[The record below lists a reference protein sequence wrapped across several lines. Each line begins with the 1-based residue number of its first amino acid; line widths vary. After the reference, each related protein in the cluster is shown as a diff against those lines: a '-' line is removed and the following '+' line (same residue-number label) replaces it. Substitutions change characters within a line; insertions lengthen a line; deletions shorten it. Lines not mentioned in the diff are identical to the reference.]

1 MMIISPEHTWGVN
14 PIVDMTQITPKAAA
28 LLADTLLID
37 RVAVYRL
44 QPATVT
50 RYSSSRTR
58 ELVSSQVRSLVQAT
72 STDVAEGL
80 GDGTYSVKL
89 PTTTEVQ
96 PGMLLVVTMCT
107 REPSL
112 VGMELMVDSI
122 SEDGLSIIR
131 KCIAHSYTTVDH
143 QGV

>member
-1 MMIISPEHTWGVN
+1 
-14 PIVDMTQITPKAAA
+14 VDMTQITPRAAE

-37 RVAVYRL
+37 RVAMYQL

-58 ELVSSQVRSLVQAT
+58 ELVHSQVRSLVQAT
-72 STDVAEGL
+72 STDVVEGL
-80 GDGTYSVKL
+80 GDVTYSVKL

-96 PGMLLVVTMCT
+96 PGMLLVVTVCT

>member
-1 MMIISPEHTWGVN
+1 M
-14 PIVDMTQITPKAAA
+14 DMTQITPRAAE

-37 RVAVYRL
+37 RVAMYQL

-58 ELVSSQVRSLVQAT
+58 ELVHSQVRSLVQAT
-72 STDVAEGL
+72 STDVVEGL
-80 GDGTYSVKL
+80 GDVTYSVKL

-131 KCIAHSYTTVDH
+131 KCIAHSYMTVDH

>member
-1 MMIISPEHTWGVN
+1 M
-14 PIVDMTQITPKAAA
+14 DMTQITPRAAA

-37 RVAVYRL
+37 RVAVYQL

-58 ELVSSQVRSLVQAT
+58 ELVHSQVWSLVQAT
-72 STDVAEGL
+72 STDVVEGL

-96 PGMLLVVTMCT
+96 PGMLLVVTKCT

>member
-1 MMIISPEHTWGVN
+1 M
-14 PIVDMTQITPKAAA
+14 DMTQITPRAAE

-37 RVAVYRL
+37 RVAMYQL

-50 RYSSSRTR
+50 RYSSSHTR
-58 ELVSSQVRSLVQAT
+58 ELVHSQIRSLVQAT
-72 STDVAEGL
+72 STDVVEGL
-80 GDGTYSVKL
+80 GDVTYSVKL

-96 PGMLLVVTMCT
+96 PGMLLLVTKCT

>member
-1 MMIISPEHTWGVN
+1 
-14 PIVDMTQITPKAAA
+14 MTQITPKAAE
-28 LLADTLLID
+28 LLADILLID

-58 ELVSSQVRSLVQAT
+58 ELVHSQVRSLVQAT

>member
-1 MMIISPEHTWGVN
+1 
-14 PIVDMTQITPKAAA
+14 VDMMQITPRAAE
-28 LLADTLLID
+28 LLADNLLID

-58 ELVSSQVRSLVQAT
+58 ELVHSQVRSLVQAT
-72 STDVAEGL
+72 STDVVEGL
-80 GDGTYSVKL
+80 GDVTYSVKL
-89 PTTTEVQ
+89 PTATELQ

>member
-1 MMIISPEHTWGVN
+1 M
-14 PIVDMTQITPKAAA
+14 DMTQITPKAAE

-44 QPATVT
+44 QPVTVT
-50 RYSSSRTR
+50 RYSSSRAR

-72 STDVAEGL
+72 STDVVEGL
-80 GDGTYSVKL
+80 GDVTYSVKL
-89 PTTTEVQ
+89 PTATEVQ
-96 PGMLLVVTMCT
+96 PGMLLVVTMCA

-112 VGMELMVDSI
+112 VGVELMVDSI

>member
-1 MMIISPEHTWGVN
+1 M
-14 PIVDMTQITPKAAA
+14 DMTQITPRAAE

-37 RVAVYRL
+37 RVAMYQL

-58 ELVSSQVRSLVQAT
+58 ELVHSQVRSLVQAT
-72 STDVAEGL
+72 STDVVEGL
-80 GDGTYSVKL
+80 GDVTYSVKL

-131 KCIAHSYTTVDH
+131 KCIAHAYSTVDH
-143 QGV
+143 QGA

>member
-1 MMIISPEHTWGVN
+1 M
-14 PIVDMTQITPKAAA
+14 DMTQITPRAAA

-37 RVAVYRL
+37 RVAVYQL

-58 ELVSSQVRSLVQAT
+58 ELVHSQVRSLVQAT
-72 STDVAEGL
+72 STDVVEGL

-96 PGMLLVVTMCT
+96 PGMLLLVTKCT

>member
-1 MMIISPEHTWGVN
+1 M
-14 PIVDMTQITPKAAA
+14 DMTQITPKAAA
-28 LLADTLLID
+28 LLTDTLLID
-37 RVAVYRL
+37 RVAMYQL

-58 ELVSSQVRSLVQAT
+58 ELVHSQVRSLVQAT
-72 STDVAEGL
+72 STDVVEGL
-80 GDGTYSVKL
+80 GDVTYSVKL

>member
-1 MMIISPEHTWGVN
+1 M
-14 PIVDMTQITPKAAA
+14 DMTQITPRAAE

-44 QPATVT
+44 QTATVT

-58 ELVSSQVRSLVQAT
+58 ELVHSQVRSLVQAT
-72 STDVAEGL
+72 STDVVEGL
-80 GDGTYSVKL
+80 GDVTYSVKL
-89 PTTTEVQ
+89 PTATEVQ
-96 PGMLLVVTMCT
+96 PGMLLVITQCT

-112 VGMELMVDSI
+112 VGVELMVDSI

-131 KCIAHSYTTVDH
+131 KCIAHAYSTVDH

>member
-1 MMIISPEHTWGVN
+1 M
-14 PIVDMTQITPKAAA
+14 DMTQITPKAAEF
-28 LLADTLLID
+28 LADTLLID
-37 RVAVYRL
+37 RVAVYQL

-72 STDVAEGL
+72 STDVVEGL

>member
-1 MMIISPEHTWGVN
+1 
-14 PIVDMTQITPKAAA
+14 VDMTQITPRAAE

-37 RVAVYRL
+37 RVAMYQL

-58 ELVSSQVRSLVQAT
+58 ELVHSQVRSLVQAT
-72 STDVAEGL
+72 STDVVEGL
-80 GDGTYSVKL
+80 GDVTYSVKL

>member
-1 MMIISPEHTWGVN
+1 M
-14 PIVDMTQITPKAAA
+14 DMTQITPRAAE
-28 LLADTLLID
+28 LLVDTLLID
-37 RVAVYRL
+37 RVAMYQL

-58 ELVSSQVRSLVQAT
+58 ELVHSQVRSLVQAT
-72 STDVAEGL
+72 STDVVEGL
-80 GDGTYSVKL
+80 GDVTYSVKL

>member
-1 MMIISPEHTWGVN
+1 
-14 PIVDMTQITPKAAA
+14 MTQITPKAAA
-28 LLADTLLID
+28 LLTDTLLID
-37 RVAVYRL
+37 RVAMYQL

-58 ELVSSQVRSLVQAT
+58 ELVHSQVRSLVQAT
-72 STDVAEGL
+72 STDVVEGL
-80 GDGTYSVKL
+80 GDVTYSVKL

-96 PGMLLVVTMCT
+96 PGMLLVITQCA

>member
-1 MMIISPEHTWGVN
+1 M
-14 PIVDMTQITPKAAA
+14 DMTQITPKAAE

-37 RVAVYRL
+37 RVAVYQL

-58 ELVSSQVRSLVQAT
+58 ELVHPQVRSLVQAT
-72 STDVAEGL
+72 STDVVEGL
-80 GDGTYSVKL
+80 GDVTYSVKL

>member
-1 MMIISPEHTWGVN
+1 M
-14 PIVDMTQITPKAAA
+14 DMTQITPRAAE

-37 RVAVYRL
+37 CVAVYRL

-58 ELVSSQVRSLVQAT
+58 ELVHSQVRSLVQAT
-72 STDVAEGL
+72 STDVVEGL
-80 GDGTYSVKL
+80 GDVTYSVKL

-96 PGMLLVVTMCT
+96 PGMLLLVTKCT

>member
-1 MMIISPEHTWGVN
+1 MN
-14 PIVDMTQITPKAAA
+14 PTVDMTQITPRAAE

-37 RVAVYRL
+37 RVAMYQL

-58 ELVSSQVRSLVQAT
+58 ELVHSQVRSLVQAT
-72 STDVAEGL
+72 STDVVEGL

>member
-1 MMIISPEHTWGVN
+1 MN
-14 PIVDMTQITPKAAA
+14 PTVDMTQITPKAAA
-28 LLADTLLID
+28 LLTDTLLID
-37 RVAVYRL
+37 RVAMYQL

-58 ELVSSQVRSLVQAT
+58 ELVHSQVRSLVQAT
-72 STDVAEGL
+72 STDVVEGL
-80 GDGTYSVKL
+80 GDVTYSVKL

>member
-1 MMIISPEHTWGVN
+1 M
-14 PIVDMTQITPKAAA
+14 DMTRITPRASA
-28 LLADTLLID
+28 LMTDTLLVD
-37 RVAVYRL
+37 RADAYKL
-44 QPATVT
+44 QPPTVVG
-50 RYSSSRTR
+50 YASRRAR
-58 ELVSSQVRSLVQAT
+58 ELMSKELKCLVQAT
-72 STDVAEGL
+72 STDVVEGL
-80 GDGTYSVKL
+80 GDVTYSVKL
-89 PTTTEVQ
+89 PTATEVQ

>member
-1 MMIISPEHTWGVN
+1 M
-14 PIVDMTQITPKAAA
+14 DMTQITPKAAA
-28 LLADTLLID
+28 LLTDTLLID
-37 RVAVYRL
+37 RVAVYQL

-58 ELVSSQVRSLVQAT
+58 ELVHSQVRSLVQAT
-72 STDVAEGL
+72 STDVVEGL
-80 GDGTYSVKL
+80 GDVTYSVKL

-96 PGMLLVVTMCT
+96 PGMLLVVAMCT

-131 KCIAHSYTTVDH
+131 KCIAHAYSTVDH

>member
-1 MMIISPEHTWGVN
+1 M
-14 PIVDMTQITPKAAA
+14 DMTQITPKAAE

-37 RVAVYRL
+37 RVAVYQL

-58 ELVSSQVRSLVQAT
+58 ELVHSQVRSLVQAT
-72 STDVAEGL
+72 STDVVEGL
-80 GDGTYSVKL
+80 GDVTYSVKL

>member
-1 MMIISPEHTWGVN
+1 M
-14 PIVDMTQITPKAAA
+14 DMTQITPRAAE

-37 RVAVYRL
+37 RVAMYQL

-58 ELVSSQVRSLVQAT
+58 ELVHSQVRSLVQAT
-72 STDVAEGL
+72 STDVVEGL
-80 GDGTYSVKL
+80 GDVTYSVKL

-131 KCIAHSYTTVDH
+131 KCIAHSYTTADH

>member
-1 MMIISPEHTWGVN
+1 M
-14 PIVDMTQITPKAAA
+14 DMTQITPRAAE
-28 LLADTLLID
+28 LLADALLID
-37 RVAVYRL
+37 RVAMYQL
-44 QPATVT
+44 QSATVT

-58 ELVSSQVRSLVQAT
+58 ELVHSQVRSLVQAT
-72 STDVAEGL
+72 STDVVEGL
-80 GDGTYSVKL
+80 GDVTYSVKL

>member
-1 MMIISPEHTWGVN
+1 M
-14 PIVDMTQITPKAAA
+14 DMTQITPRAAE

-37 RVAVYRL
+37 RVAVYQL

-58 ELVSSQVRSLVQAT
+58 ELVHSQVRSLVQAT
-72 STDVAEGL
+72 STDVVEGL
-80 GDGTYSVKL
+80 GDVTYSVKL

-131 KCIAHSYTTVDH
+131 KCIAHAYSTVDH

>member
-1 MMIISPEHTWGVN
+1 M
-14 PIVDMTQITPKAAA
+14 DMTQITPRAAE

-37 RVAVYRL
+37 RVAVYQL

-58 ELVSSQVRSLVQAT
+58 ELVHSQVRSLVQAT
-72 STDVAEGL
+72 STDVVEGL
-80 GDGTYSVKL
+80 GDVTYSVKL

>member
-1 MMIISPEHTWGVN
+1 M
-14 PIVDMTQITPKAAA
+14 DMTQITPRAAE

-37 RVAVYRL
+37 RVAMYQL

-58 ELVSSQVRSLVQAT
+58 ELVSPQVRSLVQAT
-72 STDVAEGL
+72 STDVVEGL
-80 GDGTYSVKL
+80 GDVTYSVKL

>member
-1 MMIISPEHTWGVN
+1 M
-14 PIVDMTQITPKAAA
+14 DMTQITPKAAA
-28 LLADTLLID
+28 LLTDTLLID
-37 RVAVYRL
+37 RVAMYQL

-58 ELVSSQVRSLVQAT
+58 ELVRSQVRSLVQAT

-80 GDGTYSVKL
+80 GDVTYSVKL
-89 PTTTEVQ
+89 PTATGVQ

>member
-1 MMIISPEHTWGVN
+1 M
-14 PIVDMTQITPKAAA
+14 DMTQITPRASA
-28 LLADTLLID
+28 LMTDTLLVD
-37 RVAVYRL
+37 RVAMYQL

-58 ELVSSQVRSLVQAT
+58 ELVHSQVRSLVQAT
-72 STDVAEGL
+72 STDVVEGL
-80 GDGTYSVKL
+80 GDVTYSVKL

>member
-1 MMIISPEHTWGVN
+1 M
-14 PIVDMTQITPKAAA
+14 DMTQITPKAAA
-28 LLADTLLID
+28 LLTDTLLID
-37 RVAVYRL
+37 RVAMYQL

-58 ELVSSQVRSLVQAT
+58 ELVHSQVRSLVQAT
-72 STDVAEGL
+72 STDVVEGL
-80 GDGTYSVKL
+80 GDVTYSVKL

-96 PGMLLVVTMCT
+96 SGMLLVVTMCT

>member
-1 MMIISPEHTWGVN
+1 M
-14 PIVDMTQITPKAAA
+14 DMTQITPKAAA
-28 LLADTLLID
+28 LLTDTLLVD
-37 RVAVYRL
+37 RADAYKL
-44 QPATVT
+44 QPPVVVGYA
-50 RYSSSRTR
+50 SRRAR
-58 ELVSSQVRSLVQAT
+58 ELVSREIKCLVQAT
-72 STDVAEGL
+72 STDVVDGL
-80 GDGTYSVKL
+80 SDIAYSVKV
-89 PTTTEVQ
+89 PTGTGLS

-131 KCIAHSYTTVDH
+131 KCIAHAYSTVDH

>member
-1 MMIISPEHTWGVN
+1 M
-14 PIVDMTQITPKAAA
+14 DMTQITPRAAE
-28 LLADTLLID
+28 LLTDTLLID
-37 RVAVYRL
+37 RVAMYQL

-58 ELVSSQVRSLVQAT
+58 ELVHSQVRSLVQAT
-72 STDVAEGL
+72 STDVVEGL
-80 GDGTYSVKL
+80 GDVTYSVKL

>member
-1 MMIISPEHTWGVN
+1 M
-14 PIVDMTQITPKAAA
+14 DMTQITPRAAE

-37 RVAVYRL
+37 RVAMYQL

-58 ELVSSQVRSLVQAT
+58 ELVHSQVRSLVQAT
-72 STDVAEGL
+72 STDAVEGL
-80 GDGTYSVKL
+80 GDVTYSVKL